1 MSSSYSTVDETN
13 LEQRESRNSDLVHFV
28 IKNGNYFEK
37 NGLKMAKSPTDYNKS
52 GNEPWYFR

>member
-1 MSSSYSTVDETN
+1 MYSTVDETN

-52 GNEPWYFR
+52 GNKPLYFR